1 MAGHAMKIYSP
12 SVNYRFIKNGKIESG
27 LKSPKCTF
35 FETRKDMLMK
45 LWTLV
50 SINILCNLKIF
61 SGP

>member
-1 MAGHAMKIYSP
+1 MKIYSP
-12 SVNYRFIKNGKIESG
+12 SVNYRFIKNGKMSG

-35 FETRKDMLMK
+35 FETRKDILMK
-45 LWTLV
+45 LWTLI